1 LSQNMKNN
9 EDRSL
14 NMSNSDKTIY
24 VVSGLP
30 RSGTSMMM
38 QMLEAG
44 GLQIV
49 TDNIRTADD
58 DNLQGYY
65 EFEKIKQLKDG
76 DSAWVEQA
84 CGKVFKVISALLVHL
99 PDHYQYKIVFM
110 ERDLLEVLASQ
121 RKMLERRGK
130 PVNEEADVKF
140 LDLYQKHLVKVK
152 NWLSDQGNLD
162 VIYINYN
169 DLLDNPKKYAME
181 VARFMEVPLDV
192 QSMAGIPEERFYRQR
207 NPSS

>member
-1 LSQNMKNN
+1 MQNIKNN
-9 EDRSL
+9 KDWL
-14 NMSNSDKTIY
+14 FNMSNSDKTVY

-65 EFEKIKQLKDG
+65 EFERIKQLKDG
-76 DSAWVEQA
+76 DSAWVEQV
-84 CGKVFKVISALLVHL
+84 CGKVLKVISALLEHL
-99 PDHYQYKIVFM
+99 PGHYQYKIVFM

-130 PVNEEADVKF
+130 PVNEDDDVMF
-140 LDLYQKHLVKVK
+140 SNLYKKHLIKVK
-152 NWLSDQGNLD
+152 AWLSDQVNID
-162 VIYINYN
+162 VVYINYN
-169 DLLDNPKKYAME
+169 DLLENPKKYAVE
-181 VARFMEVPLDV
+181 VARFMETPLDV
-192 QSMAGIPEERFYRQR
+192 QAMASVPAKRFYRQR

>member
-1 LSQNMKNN
+1 MQKMKNN
-9 EDRSL
+9 EDRLL
-14 NMSNSDKTIY
+14 NMSNSDKAVY

-76 DSAWVEQA
+76 NSAWVEQA
-84 CGKVFKVISALLVHL
+84 CGKVIKVISALLEHL
-99 PDHYQYKIVFM
+99 PAPYQYKIVFM

-192 QSMAGIPEERFYRQR
+192 QSMVAIPEERFYRQR